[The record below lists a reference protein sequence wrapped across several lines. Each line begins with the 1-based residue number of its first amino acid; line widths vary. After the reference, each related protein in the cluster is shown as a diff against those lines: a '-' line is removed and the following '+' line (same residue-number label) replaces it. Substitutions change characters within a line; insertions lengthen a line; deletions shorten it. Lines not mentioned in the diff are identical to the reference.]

1 VTSAFG
7 PSVSPRWFAR
17 LLARRRYSVTEHGTE
32 NVPLSGAAVLAAD
45 RAQAED
51 RELLEL
57 FGSRRVHVSFEPL
70 AVRTCLQLLAQQQA
84 LAVLLDRTAGILE
97 QDRFH
102 RRTAYLA
109 LVSGAPVVPVT
120 VVRSDR
126 LALVY
131 GAPYRTEAQPWPR
144 TKRLVAAT
152 SVDLRVHALV
162 AHDAAL
168 RVTGGTS

>member
-1 VTSAFG
+1 MRSASR
-7 PSVSPRWFAR
+7 PSVSPRWFGR
-17 LLARRRYSVTEHGTE
+17 LLARRRYSVTEHGAE
-32 NVPLSGAAVLAAD
+32 NVPLSGAAVLAAGH
-45 RAQAED
+45 AQAED

-57 FGSRRVHVSFEPL
+57 FGPRRVHVPL
-70 AVRTCLQLLAQQQA
+70 ELPAVRTCLHLLAQQQA
-84 LAVLLDRTAGILE
+84 LAVLLDPTAGIVE

-131 GAPYRTEAQPWPR
+131 GVPYRIEPRPWPR

-168 RVTGGTS
+168 RVAGGTS